1 MSKFNN
7 IEYHNYDNFEEK
19 QPPIYRKL
27 RIIDRKNENE
37 EETQELLNNDDYASN
52 DVNENC
58 IPSVNINSKYNNSDS
73 MRTVDLNSTMPYGYN
88 KTENRYYDSLTNTSF
103 NDINELNK
111 LNEINFSEKK
121 DSLIMEV
128 EDTRN
133 ILKNNLQKV
142 HERET
147 KISDLDEKTQNLLDG
162 SDKFNQS
169 SKYLKRKMMLNY
181 FCHLASIILTIVII
195 VTFILILTK

>member
-1 MSKFNN
+1 MSKFNK
-7 IEYHNYDNFEEK
+7 IEYQNFEEK

-27 RIIDRKNENE
+27 RIIDIKNQDIEP
-37 EETQELLNNDDYASN
+37 NNYASN
-52 DVNENC
+52 DNYASNNVNGNC
-58 IPSVNINSKYNNSDS
+58 IQSVNINSKYKNSDS
-73 MRTVDLNSTMPYGYN
+73 MRTVDLNSTMKYGCN
-88 KTENRYYDSLTNTSF
+88 KNDNRYYDSLTNTSF
-103 NDINELNK
+103 NDINEIK
-111 LNEINFSEKK
+111 FSEKK

-142 HERET
+142 QERET

-162 SDKFNQS
+162 SEKFNKS

-181 FCHLASIILTIVII
+181 FCHLASIILTIIII